1 MPIRT
6 IANLA
11 VKRHFGSPT
20 SITFIL
26 PTPLVAPLNLGEIE
40 ITKVESATTTEGV
53 IGIDTDSEVGAARI
67 DVLAHPLKFAELVVL
82 AALPNTVKLT
92 VTVTY
97 DDATTPMKMTDIT
110 CRRVAVATKSAGIPL
125 EDATP
130 AE

>member
-26 PTPLVAPLNLGEIE
+26 APLVAPLNLGEIE

-53 IGIDTDSEVGAARI
+53 IGIDTDDDAARI

-97 DDATTPMKMTDIT
+97 EDASTPMKMTDIT
-110 CRRVAVATKSAGIPL
+110 CRRVAVATKSAGAVPL